1 MKDIYRIYEVEH
13 KTSNYDNILIDDA
26 TNQVEFDEDAAV
38 GLLDRK
44 GFISRENFF
53 EFAINTKL
61 VDFLEKKE
69 APTPKKQ
76 QMMPPRYTNN
86 KVRVREAFTMPTFK
100 IHTIGTVPMLKIYI
114 VVTVPTFKMQ
124 NVVPVASL

>member
-1 MKDIYRIYEVEH
+1 MKDIYRIYEVDH
-13 KTSNYDNILIDDA
+13 KIVINDNILIDA
-26 TNQVEFDEDAAV
+26 NNQVEFDEDAAV

-44 GFISRENFF
+44 GFINRENFF

-86 KVRVREAFTMPTFK
+86 KVGLREAFSNLTWQN
-100 IHTIGTVPMLKIYI
+100 LKNNAL
-114 VVTVPTFKMQ
+114 F
-124 NVVPVASL
+124 